1 MPPTEEIL
9 AQMSNAMF
17 FTKVNANSA
26 YWQMPVDDESSKLLT
41 SLPMVA
47 INFSICYVEFT
58 QRK

>member
-1 MPPTEEIL
+1 MPTTEEIL

-17 FTKVNANSA
+17 FTKLNANNA

-41 SLPMVA
+41 LLLMVA
-47 INFSICYVEFT
+47 INFSICHVEFT